1 MLNLLAN
8 LDKLSDA
15 ERETLDDAIDRF
27 SVACIDEMP
36 SLSKTQARA
45 VVISLLEKELLTLDV
60 VDGEARVCLNSS

>member
-1 MLNLLAN
+1 MLNILAN
-8 LDKLSDA
+8 LDKLSEE
-15 ERETLDDAIDRF
+15 ERKTLDDAIDSF